1 MNIGREG
8 TSNEERPMS
17 NTEFMSPVC
26 GKHDKHDEH
35 DQRKVRDV
43 HLPRSLFSAVLF

>member
-1 MNIGREG
+1 
-8 TSNEERPMS
+8 MS

-26 GKHDKHDEH
+26 GKHDKRDDKRDEH